1 MGISLKLHSSN
12 SSSNIYK
19 IINMNT
25 FACVVLSLCSVATTT
40 AAPGNA
46 WTVWNQH
53 SYRSHHQAAA
63 QPSYQKE
70 AADIRAAP
78 TPAPL
83 KSIAATAA
91 ETPALS
97 TLLAAVKA
105 AGLAETLS
113 GEGDFTVFAPTN
125 DAFAKL
131 PADTIPTLLKPENKD
146 VLAGILLRHVLPNRI
161 EAAQIP
167 AGSTNVKTVGGEEI
181 TVTAGE
187 AGVSIT
193 SSAGTAN
200 VIATDIQTSNGVVHL
215 VDTVF

>member
-1 MGISLKLHSSN
+1 MGTFNLIIMN
-12 SSSNIYK
+12 S
-19 IINMNT
+19 
-25 FACVVLSLCSVATTT
+25 FAFVLLSLVAIATAATGGWRCGRSPGWCKNKGKSSDGQAAGRT
-40 AAPGNA
+40 AAPALKTIAG
-46 WTVWNQH
+46 T
-53 SYRSHHQAAA
+53 AAA
-63 QPSYQKE
+63 
-70 AADIRAAP
+70 
-78 TPAPL
+78 
-83 KSIAATAA
+83 
-91 ETPALS
+91 TPALS

-105 AGLAETLS
+105 AGLSETLS

-131 PADTIPTLLKPENKD
+131 PEGTIPFLLKPENKD

-161 EAAQIP
+161 EAGQIP

>member
-1 MGISLKLHSSN
+1 MGHVIHHQISIKN
-12 SSSNIYK
+12 
-19 IINMNT
+19 INMNT
-25 FACVVLSLCSVATTT
+25 FACVVLSLCSVAT

-53 SYRSHHQAAA
+53 SYRSHHQAAPHHQA
-63 QPSYQKE
+63 LNE
-70 AADIRAAP
+70 AANTRAAP

-193 SSAGTAN
+193 SSANTAN

>member
-1 MGISLKLHSSN
+1 MG
-12 SSSNIYK
+12 
-19 IINMNT
+19 
-25 FACVVLSLCSVATTT
+25 
-40 AAPGNA
+40 
-46 WTVWNQH
+46 
-53 SYRSHHQAAA
+53 
-63 QPSYQKE
+63 
-70 AADIRAAP
+70 ADTRAAP

-146 VLAGILLRHVLPNRI
+146 ALAAILLRHVLPNRI

-200 VIATDIQTSNGVVHL
+200 VIAKAVMVLDEREVEEVVL
-215 VDTVF
+215 EAKVPSVLAALQDPLC

>member
-1 MGISLKLHSSN
+1 MGL
-12 SSSNIYK
+12 
-19 IINMNT
+19 
-25 FACVVLSLCSVATTT
+25 LSLVAIAT
-40 AAPGNA
+40 AAPGG
-46 WTVWNQH
+46 WRCG
-53 SYRSHHQAAA
+53 RSPGWCKNKGKSSSGQAAG
-63 QPSYQKE
+63 
-70 AADIRAAP
+70 RTAAP
-78 TPAPL
+78 AL
-83 KSIAATAA
+83 KTIAGTAA
-91 ETPALS
+91 ATPALS

-131 PADTIPTLLKPENKD
+131 PKETLDFLLMPENKD
-146 VLAGILLRHVLPNRI
+146 ALAAVLLRHVLPNRI

-193 SSAGTAN
+193 SSANTAN

>member
-1 MGISLKLHSSN
+1 MGISHNFAFKYFSKKSVKN
-12 SSSNIYK
+12 SAYF
-19 IINMNT
+19 NMNA
-25 FACVVLSLCSVATTT
+25 FSVVVLSLCSVAT
-40 AAPGNA
+40 AAPGGA

-53 SYRSHHQAAA
+53 SYKPHHQSSDTRQAAA
-63 QPSYQKE
+63 P
-70 AADIRAAP
+70 A
-78 TPAPL
+78 PAPL

-91 ETPALS
+91 ATPALS

-131 PADTIPTLLKPENKD
+131 PEGTIPFLLKPENKQAFAD
-146 VLAGILLRHVLPNRI
+146 ILLRHVLPNRI
-161 EAAQIP
+161 EAGQIP
-167 AGSTNVKTVGGEEI
+167 AGSTNVKTVGGEDI
-181 TVTAGE
+181 TVTNANG
-187 AGVSIT
+187 GVSIK
-193 SSAGTAN
+193 SSAGVAN

>member
-1 MGISLKLHSSN
+1 MGIMN
-12 SSSNIYK
+12 S
-19 IINMNT
+19 
-25 FACVVLSLCSVATTT
+25 FAFVLLSLVAIST
-40 AAPGNA
+40 AAPGG
-46 WTVWNQH
+46 WRCG
-53 SYRSHHQAAA
+53 RSPGWCKNKGKSSSGQAAG
-63 QPSYQKE
+63 
-70 AADIRAAP
+70 R
-78 TPAPL
+78 
-83 KSIAATAA
+83 TA
-91 ETPALS
+91 TPALS

-131 PADTIPTLLKPENKD
+131 PKETLDFLLMPENKD
-146 VLAGILLRHVLPNRI
+146 ALAAILLRHVLPNRI

-193 SSAGTAN
+193 SSANTAN